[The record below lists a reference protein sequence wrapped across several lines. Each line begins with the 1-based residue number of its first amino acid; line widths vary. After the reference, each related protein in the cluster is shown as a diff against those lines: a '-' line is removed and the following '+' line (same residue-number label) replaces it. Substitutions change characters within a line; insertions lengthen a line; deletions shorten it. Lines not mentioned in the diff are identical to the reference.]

1 MNYESDINSLI
12 NSPNLQERRKF
23 AWLILVLPFV
33 IGALRASNERFSL
46 FNAFNVNKLLS
57 QVGISDS
64 FLNLFLATIAMKF
77 TLIFFPMIAIIF
89 LELSNPKSISTSSF
103 KNTSFGRIRRSKGFR
118 FADIWYFFFNLLI
131 SQFPL
136 IGTLLTFGLANIYS
150 PIGSWFHSL
159 YESIVPLPSLE
170 IIGSIIF
177 LIAILLDD
185 MVKSY
190 CISFPLK

>member
-77 TLIFFPMIAIIF
+77 ILIFFPMIGIIF
-89 LELSNPKSISTSSF
+89 LELSNPKSISKF
-103 KNTSFGRIRRSKGFR
+103 I
-118 FADIWYFFFNLLI
+118 
-131 SQFPL
+131 
-136 IGTLLTFGLANIYS
+136 
-150 PIGSWFHSL
+150 
-159 YESIVPLPSLE
+159 
-170 IIGSIIF
+170 
-177 LIAILLDD
+177 
-185 MVKSY
+185 
-190 CISFPLK
+190 